1 MYSEQRKEWSVNVT
15 TFSNIL
21 ASNLDESMEQRLL
34 ILGFAWQFSS
44 FNTFVPLVL
53 IGLSSFGYLFSEL
66 SVYMRDFISI

>member
-34 ILGFAWQFSS
+34 ILGFTWQFSS
-44 FNTFVPLVL
+44 FNTFVPLVS
-53 IGLSSFGYLFSEL
+53 IGLSSFG
-66 SVYMRDFISI
+66 VYMKGFLSSQVIRM